1 MLSFE
6 KEVTGFYLS
15 GHPLEEQQEMLKKN
29 ITKTTLDFA
38 VSEDTGNAL
47 VEDGEIEII
56 GGMIIEKTTK
66 LTRTNSM
73 MAFLTIEDLAGTVEV
88 LVFPRDYERLREKL
102 IEENKVFIKGK
113 VTVEEEKPAK
123 LILQELIPFDEIPK
137 ELWVQYPSIEEYRAK
152 EQELFKFLS
161 ISDGNDRVVIYCQKE
176 KKRKLLPR
184 SCNIHLSSRLL
195 DELSHL
201 CGKENIAVIE
211 KSIEK

>member
-1 MLSFE
+1 M
-6 KEVTGFYLS
+6 
-15 GHPLEEQQEMLKKN
+15 
-29 ITKTTLDFA
+29 
-38 VSEDTGNAL
+38 

-102 IEENKVFIKGK
+102 VEENKVFIKGK

-123 LILQELIPFDEIPK
+123 LILQELLLFDEIPK
-137 ELWVQYPSIEEYRAK
+137 ELWIQYPSIEEYRIK
-152 EQELFKFLS
+152 EQELFNLLS
-161 ISDGNDRVVIYCQKE
+161 ISDGNDRVIIYCQKE
-176 KKRKLLPR
+176 KKRKLLPKN
-184 SCNIHLSSRLL
+184 CNVHLSSGLL
-195 DELSHL
+195 AKLSEL

>member
-1 MLSFE
+1 M
-6 KEVTGFYLS
+6 
-15 GHPLEEQQEMLKKN
+15 
-29 ITKTTLDFA
+29 
-38 VSEDTGNAL
+38 

-152 EQELFKFLS
+152 EQELFKLLS